1 MLRTWPLKRSSSTN
15 QELALKKRLIEVA
28 LGERPAQQVF
38 RGGRVLNVYTGEI
51 IEETVALFQDRIA
64 YVGPSEKT
72 IGRKTKVWEAQGRV
86 LVPGYMD
93 PHCHPDLFCNPAS
106 FSDTVVQT
114 GTTAVFADMHD
125 LSNAL
130 GLAGVLQVLK
140 DIPRYPLTY
149 YLGVPSSAPPFPQFE
164 GGENFS
170 LADLRR
176 LLKLPEALGL
186 SEVTAFVRILQKDP
200 RMLKLL
206 ISARRLGK
214 TAEGHTIGVN
224 HEKLNAL
231 IGAGLTSCHESLTAG
246 DVLKRLRLGLVV
258 MLRGGSIRNDLPELC
273 RAVRQQSSYD
283 TSRIMLTPDSLFP
296 EEMARSGYLDHL
308 LQQVLDLGV
317 EPVKA
322 YQMATLN
329 PARYFGLEQEQGAI
343 APGRR
348 ADILLLDDLKD
359 PRPVGVMA
367 KGKWVRRAG
376 KRIAAPAPPFPAGA
390 YDHPFDLPPI
400 EPEFF
405 HFQVPHQNPVPVIK
419 IDDRTVTRRVDRKV
433 QDRTGTVP
441 ANPLEDLAKVAL
453 IQRQGKQAAL
463 GLVTGFGARL
473 GAISSTMAHETHN
486 ILVLGFDDRDMARAV
501 NEVLKMG
508 GGLVIVNRG
517 KVLGRLA
524 LPVGG
529 LMSDKPVPALARE
542 MARFVQ
548 VLRGLGCTLEDPIL
562 TLSFLS
568 FTSLIELRI
577 TLAGIYEVKTGKIL
591 YNAIRSLLD

>member
-1 MLRTWPLKRSSSTN
+1 MKNWPQKRGPSID
-15 QELALKKRLIEVA
+15 QEAAVKQGLIEVA
-28 LGERPAQQVF
+28 LGESPAQQVF
-38 RGGRVLNVYTGEI
+38 RGGRVLNVYTGEL

-72 IGRKTKVWEAQGRV
+72 IGGKTKVWEAQGRI

-93 PHCHPDLFCNPAS
+93 PHCHPDLYCNPAT
-106 FSDTVVQT
+106 FSDRVVQT
-114 GTTAVFADMHD
+114 GTTSVFADMHD
-125 LSNAL
+125 LANGL
-130 GLAGVLQVLK
+130 GLAGILQVLK
-140 DIPRYPLTY
+140 DIPCYPLTY
-149 YLGVPSSAPPFPQFE
+149 YLGVPSSAPPFPHFE
-164 GGENFS
+164 GGERFS

-176 LLKLPEALGL
+176 LLKRPEALGL

-246 DVLKRLRLGLVV
+246 DALKRLRLGLYV

-273 RAVRQQSSYD
+273 RAVGRLSAYD

-322 YQMATLN
+322 YQMVTLN
-329 PARYFGLEQEQGAI
+329 PARYFGLEQEQGGI

-348 ADILLLDDLKD
+348 ADILLLNDLKD
-359 PRPVGVMA
+359 PHPVGVMA
-367 KGKWVRRAG
+367 KGKWVQREG
-376 KRIAAPAPPFPAGA
+376 KRIAAQAPPFPPGA
-390 YDHPFDLPPI
+390 YDHPFHLPSYG
-400 EPEFF
+400 PEFF
-405 HFQVPHQNPVPVIK
+405 HFQVPHQDPLPVIK

-433 QDRTGTVP
+433 QDRTGTVQADP
-441 ANPLEDLAKVAL
+441 QEDLAKVAL

-463 GLVTGFGARL
+463 GLATGFGARL

-501 NEVLKMG
+501 NEVVKMG

-517 KVLGRLA
+517 KVLGRLG

-529 LMSDKPVPALARE
+529 LMSNRPVPALARE
-542 MARFVQ
+542 MARFVR
-548 VLRGLGCTLEDPIL
+548 VLRELGSTLEDPIL

-577 TLAGIYEVKTGKIL
+577 TLSGIYEVKTGKIL
-591 YNAIRSLLD
+591 YNAMRS

>member
-1 MLRTWPLKRSSSTN
+1 
-15 QELALKKRLIEVA
+15 LAKKLVQKKILIEVA
-28 LGERPAQQVF
+28 LGEQHADQVI
-38 RGGRVLNVYTGEI
+38 RNGHLLNVYTGEI
-51 IEETVALFQDRIA
+51 LEENVALWEDRIA
-64 YVGPSEKT
+64 YVGTSERM
-72 IGRKTKVWEAQGRV
+72 IGRKTRVWEAEGKI

-93 PHCHPDLFCNPAS
+93 PHCHPDLFYNPAA
-106 FSDTVVQT
+106 FTTEAVMT
-114 GTTAVFADMHD
+114 GTTSVFSDMHD

-130 GLAGVLQVLK
+130 GLAGILQVLQ
-140 DIPRYPLTY
+140 DAPRYPLTFY
-149 YLGVPSSAPPFPQFE
+149 FGVPSSAPPFPRWE
-164 GGENFS
+164 GGEKFS
-170 LADLRR
+170 LTELQG
-176 LLKLPEALGL
+176 LLKRPEALGL
-186 SEVTAFVRILQKDP
+186 SEVTAFMRILRKDP

-206 ISARRLGK
+206 LQARRLGK

-224 HEKLNAL
+224 QEKLNAL
-231 IGAGLTSCHESLTAG
+231 VGAGLTSCHESLTAG
-246 DVLKRLRLGLVV
+246 DVLKRLRLGLYV

-273 RAVRQQSSYD
+273 RAVRRLSPYD

-308 LQQVLDLGV
+308 LRQVLDLGV

-322 YQMATLN
+322 YQMTTLN

-348 ADILLLDDLKD
+348 ADILLLNDLKD

-367 KGKWVRRAG
+367 KGKWVQRAG

-390 YDHPFDLPPI
+390 YDHPFDLPPVT
-400 EPEFF
+400 PGFF
-405 HFQVPHQNPVPVIK
+405 YFQAPHQDLVPVIK

-433 QDRTGTVP
+433 QDQTGIVRADP
-441 ANPLEDLAKVAL
+441 HEDLAKVAL

-501 NEVLKMG
+501 NEVVKMG
-508 GGLVIVNRG
+508 GGLVIVRQG
-517 KVLGRLA
+517 KVLGRLG

-529 LMSDKPVPALARE
+529 LMSTRPVPDLARE
-542 MARFVQ
+542 IRRFVR
-548 VLRGLGCTLEDPIL
+548 VLRELGSTLEDPIL

-577 TLAGIYEVKTGKIL
+577 TLSGIYEVKTGKIL
-591 YNAIRSLLD
+591 YNAIRS

>member
-1 MLRTWPLKRSSSTN
+1 MKSWPLKKSPSPD
-15 QELALKKRLIEVA
+15 QEVAVKKGLIEVA

-38 RGGRVLNVYTGEI
+38 RGGQVLNVYTGET

-72 IGRKTKVWEAQGRV
+72 IGRKTKVWEARGRV

-93 PHCHPDLFCNPAS
+93 PHCHPDLYCNPAV
-106 FSDTVVQT
+106 FSDLAVQT
-114 GTTAVFADMHD
+114 GTTTVFADMHD

-130 GLAGVLQVLK
+130 GLGGILQVMK
-140 DIPRYPLTY
+140 DAPRYPLTY
-149 YLGVPSSAPPFPQFE
+149 YLGVPSSAPPFPHFE
-164 GGENFS
+164 GGEKFS

-176 LLKLPEALGL
+176 LLKRPEALGL

-214 TAEGHTIGVN
+214 TAEGHTIGVS

-246 DVLKRLRLGLVV
+246 DVLKRLRLGLYV

-273 RAVRQQSSYD
+273 RAVRRLAPYD

-322 YQMATLN
+322 YQMVTLN

-348 ADILLLDDLKD
+348 ADILLLNDLKD
-359 PRPVGVMA
+359 PHPVGVMA
-367 KGKWVRRAG
+367 KGKWAKKEG
-376 KRIAAPAPPFPAGA
+376 KRIAAQAPPFPPGA
-390 YDHPFDLPPI
+390 YDHPFHLSLI

-405 HFQVPHQNPVPVIK
+405 HFQVPHLDPLPVIK

-433 QDRTGTVP
+433 QDRTGTVRADP
-441 ANPLEDLAKVAL
+441 HEDLAKVAL

-463 GLVTGFGARL
+463 GLATGFGARL

-486 ILVLGFDDRDMARAV
+486 ILVLGFDDRDMALAV
-501 NEVLKMG
+501 NEVVKMG
-508 GGLVIVNRG
+508 GGLVIVSRG
-517 KVLGRLA
+517 KVLGRMG

-529 LMSDKPVPALARE
+529 LMSTRPVPVLARE
-542 MARFVQ
+542 MARFVR
-548 VLRGLGCTLEDPIL
+548 VLRELGSTLEDPIL

-577 TLAGIYEVKTGKIL
+577 TLSGIYEVKTGKIL
-591 YNAIRSLLD
+591 YNAIRSC